1 MYPGYKHNTAQ
12 NIENNCNDE
21 DTESE
26 LSRCY
31 KQLDQ
36 KCETVLKK
44 IKVRKSKN
52 KNAKTQ

>member
-1 MYPGYKHNTAQ
+1 MYPGYKHNTAT
-12 NIENNCNDE
+12 NINDE
-21 DTESE
+21 PNNEDVESE
-26 LSRCY
+26 LGKCY

-52 KNAKTQ
+52 KNAKT